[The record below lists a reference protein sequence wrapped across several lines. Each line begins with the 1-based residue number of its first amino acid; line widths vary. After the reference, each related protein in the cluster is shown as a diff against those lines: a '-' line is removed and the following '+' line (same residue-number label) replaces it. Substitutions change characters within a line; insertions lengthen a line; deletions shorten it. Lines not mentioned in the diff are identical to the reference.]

1 MNEIINNNCI
11 DGMKSLEDDVIDL
24 TVTSP
29 PYDNLRSYNDSSS
42 WNHETFKLVANEL
55 HRVTKKGGV
64 IVWVV
69 GDAVVKGSETGSSF
83 RQVLYFMDLGFRLH
97 DTMIYEKNGSPF
109 PARRDGNRYSHVF

>member
-42 WNHETFKLVANEL
+42 WNYDTFKLVAKYMPN
-55 HRVTKKGGV
+55 KK
-64 IVWVV
+64 I
-69 GDAVVKGSETGSSF
+69 
-83 RQVLYFMDLGFRLH
+83 
-97 DTMIYEKNGSPF
+97 I
-109 PARRDGNRYSHVF
+109 

>member
-42 WNHETFKLVANEL
+42 
-55 HRVTKKGGV
+55 
-64 IVWVV
+64 
-69 GDAVVKGSETGSSF
+69 
-83 RQVLYFMDLGFRLH
+83 
-97 DTMIYEKNGSPF
+97 
-109 PARRDGNRYSHVF
+109 